1 MLCVL
6 VTPANVRDEAV
17 VPAVLAL
24 LAARGVRVASL
35 HGDAGYGFKETAR
48 RVAAAGVEPVL
59 AARGRGP
66 AAHGSGLGAVRWV
79 AEQALSHLGHC
90 RRLKVCYERTGAH
103 FQAFHD
109 LAATLLCF
117 KRLRYYTGG
126 L

>member
-1 MLCVL
+1 VL

-17 VPAVLAL
+17 VPDLLAV
-24 LAARGVRVASL
+24 LAARGVRLASL

-48 RVAAAGVEPVL
+48 QVEAAGCEPVL

-79 AEQALSHLGHC
+79 VEQALSHFGNF

-117 KRLRYYTGG
+117 KRLQHYTGG